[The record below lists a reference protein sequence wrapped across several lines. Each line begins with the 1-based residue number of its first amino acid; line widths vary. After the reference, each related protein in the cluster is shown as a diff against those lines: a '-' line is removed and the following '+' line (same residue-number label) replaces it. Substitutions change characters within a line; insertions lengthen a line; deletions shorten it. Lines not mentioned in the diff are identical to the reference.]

1 MKLKV
6 LKFGGTSLRSAAT
19 RKYVYQH
26 IMSFAK
32 DYKLIIVVS
41 AMGSYGDP
49 YATDTLISLGSDAL
63 ASEEKASLVSLGEQL
78 SSLVVCSELLG
89 LGLSSYALPF
99 QYAGII
105 TDHNYDYAKVVKLDN
120 TRIKNKLND
129 VDIIVVG
136 GFIAMNAL
144 KEVTTLGRGGS
155 DYSAVL
161 FAKMLGLDEVS
172 IFTDVDGVYD
182 VDPKI
187 SNIALKYE
195 HLSYDEMLNINS
207 RVLHDRCVSFAKE
220 EHIKIYLRG
229 TFSKNMGTLVE

>member
-89 LGLSSYALPF
+89 LGLSAYALPF

-195 HLSYDEMLNINS
+195 HLSYDEMLNMNS